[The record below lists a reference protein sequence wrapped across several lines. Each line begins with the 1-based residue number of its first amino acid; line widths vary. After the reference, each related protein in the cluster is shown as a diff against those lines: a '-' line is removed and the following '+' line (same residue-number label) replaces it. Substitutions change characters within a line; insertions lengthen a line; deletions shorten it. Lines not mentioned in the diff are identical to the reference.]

1 MTGVHNLSVT
11 ARAGL
16 FLPPV
21 RRMLTRIKFQ
31 HPIELE
37 HQNMNA
43 AIAQGESQW
52 QPV

>member
-1 MTGVHNLSVT
+1 MPAPYNFCVT

-16 FLPPV
+16 FLLPP
-21 RRMLTRIKFQ
+21 RRMFTRIKLQ

-52 QPV
+52 YPV

>member
-1 MTGVHNLSVT
+1 MFLSR
-11 ARAGL
+11 RAQACFCRL
-16 FLPPV
+16 LAV
-21 RRMLTRIKFQ
+21 CSRIKFQ
-31 HPIELE
+31 HLIELE